1 MQFLTPLAF
10 LLASLA
16 IPIILLY
23 MLKLRRKQVQVSS
36 TWLWVQLL
44 RDQQA
49 NAPWQ
54 KLKRNLL
61 LILQLLILAALVL
74 ALAHPAMQVPAV
86 ASGSVIVLLDA
97 SASMNATD
105 VNPSRFEEARRSVH
119 ELING
124 LSGTSAMTLILV
136 GTTPQTL
143 VSTELDKAVLGNALD
158 KAKVTQGQA
167 DWYAAFALAAGAARQ
182 SQEKST
188 IVIISDGGLPEE
200 GLPALPG
207 EVRY

>member
-10 LLASLA
+10 LLTSLA

-54 KLKRNLL
+54 KLRRNLL

-74 ALAHPAMQVPAV
+74 ALARPALQVPAV
-86 ASGSVIVLLDA
+86 AAGSVIVLLDA

-105 VNPSRFEEARRSVH
+105 VRPSRFEEARSSVQ

-136 GTTPQTL
+136 GATPQTL
-143 VSTELDKAVLGNALD
+143 ISAESDTSRLGNALD
-158 KAKVTQGQA
+158 KADATQRQA
-167 DWYAAFALAAGAARQ
+167 D
-182 SQEKST
+182 
-188 IVIISDGGLPEE
+188 
-200 GLPALPG
+200 
-207 EVRY
+207 

>member
-1 MQFLTPLAF
+1 MQFLTPAAF
-10 LLASLA
+10 VLASLA

-36 TWLWVQLL
+36 TLLWVQLL

-61 LILQLLILAALVL
+61 LILQLLILGALVL
-74 ALAHPAMQVPAV
+74 ALARPALQVPAI

-105 VNPSRFEEARRSVH
+105 AVPSRFEEARRSIH

-136 GTTPQTL
+136 GATPQTL
-143 VSTELDKAVLGNALD
+143 ISSESDKSSLANALD
-158 KAKVTQGQA
+158 KASVTQG
-167 DWYAAFALAAGAARQ
+167 
-182 SQEKST
+182 
-188 IVIISDGGLPEE
+188 
-200 GLPALPG
+200 
-207 EVRY
+207 